1 MIIRTFYYLPDI
13 LHLSDT
19 GEKVVVK
26 WDSTSAV
33 YRLGNKACGAV
44 RREVLHNI
52 LIEFGIPIKLVMV
65 I

>member
-1 MIIRTFYYLPDI
+1 
-13 LHLSDT
+13 LSDT

-33 YRLGNKACGAV
+33 YRLGNEACGAV